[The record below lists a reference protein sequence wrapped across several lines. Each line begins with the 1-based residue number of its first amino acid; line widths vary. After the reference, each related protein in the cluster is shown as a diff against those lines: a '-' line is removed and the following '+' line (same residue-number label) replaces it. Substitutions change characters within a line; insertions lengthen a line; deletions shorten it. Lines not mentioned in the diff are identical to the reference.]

1 MKIVPLETKEER
13 NKKENRDDFLD
24 IIDTFRQRFIDGDVN
39 EFVISCLDEEG
50 EVEVYIAS
58 QDLVGAVGM
67 FELGKEALFSQY
79 R

>member
-1 MKIVPLETKEER
+1 MKVVTLETKDQKI
-13 NKKENRDDFLD
+13 KKQDRDDFLE
-24 IIDTFRQRFIDGDVN
+24 IIDTFRERFVNGEVN

-50 EVEVYIAS
+50 EAEIYIAS

-67 FELGKEALFSQY
+67 FELGKEALLSQY